1 MATHYVRVKSK
12 MVLRTLWS
20 GINATMAAVLF
31 FAFYDPWKISANWD
45 AVDTFLFCSFP
56 CSVGYSSDSG
66 VDFTFYDMVLYW
78 IRVKHISYCSPFG
91 HFYMTFT
98 QMSMVEP
105 LVGTMEVVLGD
116 QSMLSTSPLK
126 LGHLHVP
133 RRFYMESHDIYFYL

>member
-1 MATHYVRVKSK
+1 M
-12 MVLRTLWS
+12 
-20 GINATMAAVLF
+20 
-31 FAFYDPWKISANWD
+31 
-45 AVDTFLFCSFP
+45 
-56 CSVGYSSDSG
+56 
-66 VDFTFYDMVLYW
+66 
-78 IRVKHISYCSPFG
+78 KHISYCSPFG
-91 HFYMTFT
+91 HFYTTFT